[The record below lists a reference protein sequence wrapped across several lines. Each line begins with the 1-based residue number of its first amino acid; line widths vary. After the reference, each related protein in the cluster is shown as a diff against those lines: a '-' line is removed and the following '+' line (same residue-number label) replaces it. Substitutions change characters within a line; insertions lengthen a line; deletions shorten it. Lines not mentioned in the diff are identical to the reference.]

1 MTITTNS
8 KTDFPKPDS
17 QMLRTCHI
25 YESNI
30 DTAGCLPLGKEASV
44 RLISASVDT
53 LRTGTDASRKH
64 RKIKFS
70 RKKLLKSIK
79 ARHLLLQHHYLVA
92 EKECSSCFTTR
103 KLKPVQRIC
112 MPRAGIEPATFRS
125 SV

>member
-70 RKKLLKSIK
+70 R
-79 ARHLLLQHHYLVA
+79 HHYLVA